1 MKTIKTSILLLL
13 SVALLGSCTRIKPG
27 NAGFKVSYSGDYRGT
42 DSLPL
47 ETGYVWYMPFF
58 STVIEFPTYMQ
69 HVVYSEAT
77 DEGSA
82 AGQQI
87 IIGLKGGASF
97 KIDIGL
103 NYTILPAK
111 VAHLYFKFKTNDL
124 EDLNNGYIRNTTR
137 KVLNDLA
144 GQWTMEDMLND
155 RPTFE
160 KTATQDLSALLKV
173 DGIVLNQLTILK
185 TPEATDPQLEA
196 AINQKIKAKQ
206 DADRKQT
213 ELQSSIADAA
223 KKMAEARGD
232 SARTVIEAS
241 GKAVANKMMEQALT
255 PAILHQQW
263 INKWNGALPV
273 YMLGSNSSTL
283 MQLPESGK

>member
-1 MKTIKTSILLLL
+1 MKKLSVFVSVVILLF
-13 SVALLGSCTRIKPG
+13 AFTSCTRINPG

-47 ETGYVWYMPFF
+47 ETGYVWYMPGF
-58 STVIEFPTYMQ
+58 STVVEFPTSMQ
-69 HVVYSEAT
+69 HIVYSESA

-97 KIDIGL
+97 KLDVGI
-103 NYTILPAK
+103 NYTILPNK
-111 VAHLYFKFKTNDL
+111 CAHLYFKFKTNDL
-124 EDLNNGYIRNTTR
+124 EGLNNGYIRNTTR

-144 GQWTMEDMLND
+144 GEWTMEDMLND
-155 RPTFE
+155 RPSFE
-160 KTATQDLSALLKV
+160 KTATQNLSALLKA
-173 DGIVLNQLTILK
+173 DGIILNQLTILK
-185 TPEATDPQLEA
+185 TPEATDPNLEQ

-223 KKMAEARGD
+223 KKMADARGD

-241 GKAVANKMMEQALT
+241 GKAVANQKMEQALT
-255 PAILHQQW
+255 
-263 INKWNGALPV
+263 
-273 YMLGSNSSTL
+273 S
-283 MQLPESGK
+283 